1 MKLDAI
7 KLGLSCAIAW
17 AVAVLVAGAIGTS
30 LGWGGGLVKALGR
43 LYLSYNVAV
52 ASMIKGFI
60 WAFLDAGIV
69 GLVIGSIYNLM
80 LGTEKKQ

>member
-7 KLGLSCAIAW
+7 KLGLSCALTW
-17 AVAVLVAGAIGTS
+17 AVAVLVAGAIGTY

-43 LYLSYNVAV
+43 LYLGYNVTTT
-52 ASMIKGFI
+52 SLIKGFI

-69 GLVIGSIYNLM
+69 SLVIGSIYNLM
-80 LGTEKKQ
+80 LGTEKK